1 MSGATKG
8 PDTFLWQY
16 AHILWQKRGLRMEDF
31 AEMPW
36 HIQAAYIASEKLA
49 SEYPINSSDRLANVY
64 IKTD

>member
-1 MSGATKG
+1 
-8 PDTFLWQY
+8 
-16 AHILWQKRGLRMEDF
+16 MEDF

-36 HIQAAYIASEKLA
+36 HMQAAYIASEKLA